1 MCIQQFIDWFNNDFL
16 YLFEEKQANNKNNI
30 IMVETPIIV
39 IDKHVDK
46 HVDKQL
52 DKNNLDEWDIL

>member
-30 IMVETPIIV
+30 IMVESPIIV

-46 HVDKQL
+46 QL
-52 DKNNLDEWDIL
+52 DRHNLDEWDIL

>member
-16 YLFEEKQANNKNNI
+16 YLFEEKQENI

-39 IDKHVDK
+39 
-46 HVDKQL
+46 VDKQL
-52 DKNNLDEWDIL
+52 DKQLDKHIDKFNLDEWDIL

>member
-16 YLFEEKQANNKNNI
+16 YLFEEKQEN

-39 IDKHVDK
+39 
-46 HVDKQL
+46 VDKQL
-52 DKNNLDEWDIL
+52 DKHIEKHIEKHIDKFNLDEWDIL

>member
-30 IMVETPIIV
+30 MVESPIIV

-46 HVDKQL
+46 QL
-52 DKNNLDEWDIL
+52 DRHNLDEWDIL

>member
-30 IMVETPIIV
+30 IMVESPIIV

-46 HVDKQL
+46 QL
-52 DKNNLDEWDIL
+52 DKHNLDEWDIL

>member
-30 IMVETPIIV
+30 MVESPIIV
-39 IDKHVDK
+39 IDKHVAK

-52 DKNNLDEWDIL
+52 DRHNLDEWDIL

>member
-30 IMVETPIIV
+30 MVESPIIV
-39 IDKHVDK
+39 IDKHVA
-46 HVDKQL
+46 KQL
-52 DKNNLDEWDIL
+52 DRHNLDDWDIL

>member
-30 IMVETPIIV
+30 MVESPIIV

-46 HVDKQL
+46 QL
-52 DKNNLDEWDIL
+52 DKHNLDEWDIL